1 MAQMTVLRR
10 RMIDD
15 MTLRN
20 LSPATQQSYVY
31 AVAKFSRFFD
41 QSPDQLGV
49 EEVRAYQIHLAG
61 RGLSWPHLNQVSCA
75 LRFFFGVSLG
85 RKDVVDRIVSA
96 KEPKKLP
103 VVLSAE
109 EVVHFLQAVP
119 GLRSR
124 AALTTAYSAGLRVSE
139 VAALKIGDIDSSRMV
154 IRIEQGKG
162 GKDRYVMLS
171 PPLLA
176 ILRTYWRLA
185 RPVHWLFPGRD
196 KDRPISTATL
206 QAACR
211 VAAREAGLDKPVTVH
226 TLRHSFATHLL
237 EAGTDIRII
246 QVLLGHGR
254 AGHQPIGEPLA
265 AGTRQHLDDLGMG
278 GPEDVCCLAT
288 DCRTW
293 AAAFGQPADAART
306 RAEAPGAVG
315 VAAEPFPYSRGR
327 VACNPGL
334 SSRPGARMRTRRER
348 IRPADVQLEQV
359 PRIARMLQ
367 AVRKDTERAH
377 RDPAKFKKA
386 R

>member
-1 MAQMTVLRR
+1 MAQMTPLRR
-10 RMIDD
+10 RLIDD
-15 MTLRN
+15 MTVRN

-41 QSPDQLGV
+41 RSPDQLGV

-61 RGLSWPHLNQVSCA
+61 LGMSWSHINQVSCA
-75 LRFFFGVSLG
+75 LRFFFGVTLG
-85 RKDVVDRIVSA
+85 RQEAFDRIVSA

-109 EVVHFLQAVP
+109 EITRFLQAVS

-124 AALTTAYSAGLRVSE
+124 AALTTAYGAGLRVSE
-139 VAALKIGDIDSSRMV
+139 VAALKVADIDSSRMV
-154 IRIEQGKG
+154 IRVEHGKG

-176 ILRTYWRLA
+176 ILRAYWRLGK
-185 RPVHWLFPGRD
+185 PIHWLFPGRD
-196 KDRPISTATL
+196 RDRPVSTATL

-254 AGHQPIGEPLA
+254 LA
-265 AGTRQHLDDLGMG
+265 TTAVYTRVATNLIAGTPSPLDGLHLEVM
-278 GPEDVCCLAT
+278 P
-288 DCRTW
+288 
-293 AAAFGQPADAART
+293 
-306 RAEAPGAVG
+306 PG
-315 VAAEPFPYSRGR
+315 
-327 VACNPGL
+327 
-334 SSRPGARMRTRRER
+334 
-348 IRPADVQLEQV
+348 
-359 PRIARMLQ
+359 
-367 AVRKDTERAH
+367 
-377 RDPAKFKKA
+377 
-386 R
+386 